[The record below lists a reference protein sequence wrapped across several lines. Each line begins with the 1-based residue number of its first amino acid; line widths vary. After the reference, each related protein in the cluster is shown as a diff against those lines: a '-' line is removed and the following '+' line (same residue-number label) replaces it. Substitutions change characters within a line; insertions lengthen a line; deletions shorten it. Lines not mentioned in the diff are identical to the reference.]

1 MISSKTSEGHSPSP
15 KPQLKPELNLL
26 SASAISIGATIGAGI
41 FAVTGIAAGQAG
53 SALLLS
59 LLLAA
64 ICTLFTALSFIE
76 LISWKPAEGSIY
88 FYSRQLISPFIGF
101 LVGWMWIVSN
111 LFSGAAV
118 ALSFAHYLGDL
129 IKTPFLKVNIIAV
142 IIIVLF
148 TFINF
153 IGIEES
159 ATFNNLLVFLK
170 LAILLIFCG
179 VGLLFIK
186 PANFKPWNFSP
197 PNILIG
203 AAIIF
208 FAYGGFARVA
218 VIADEIKNPVKT
230 IPKAILLSLS
240 ISTLIYFLVT
250 FVALGLVG
258 ANKLSQSG
266 APLAAA
272 IKQTGLSWIGILVG
286 FGGLLATASV
296 LLTSIL
302 GVSRMA
308 FAMAREKDLPPLLEL
323 IHPKFNTPALG
334 VWVSGLL
341 MAGLAYFFDLS
352 RVVSISS
359 FSLLFY
365 YSLANVGALR
375 LKNCAKCYPA
385 IIPWVGLIFC
395 LGIGSFLLFSRPSTL
410 IISLI
415 CLSAGSLIYF
425 LKTKFALY

>member
-1 MISSKTSEGHSPSP
+1 MTESATKDNHISR
-15 KPQLKPELNLL
+15 LKPKLNLL

-41 FAVTGIAAGQAG
+41 FAVTGIAAGEAG
-53 SALLLS
+53 SALLIS

-76 LISWKPAEGSIY
+76 LISWRPAEGSIY
-88 FYSRQLISPFIGF
+88 FYSRQLISPYIGF
-101 LVGWMWIVSN
+101 LVGWMWIISN

-118 ALSFAHYLGDL
+118 ALSFAHYFSDL
-129 IKTPFLKVNIIAV
+129 IRASSLKVNLIAV
-142 IIIVLF
+142 IIVTIF
-148 TFINF
+148 TIINF

-170 LAILLIFCG
+170 LAILVVFCG
-179 VGLLFIK
+179 AGLLFIK
-186 PANFKPWNFSP
+186 PSNFQPWRFSSP
-197 PNILIG
+197 DILIG

-218 VIADEIKNPVKT
+218 VIADEVKNPTRT

-240 ISTLIYFLVT
+240 VSTLIYFSVT

-258 ANKLSQSG
+258 ADKLSQSG
-266 APLAAA
+266 APLSTA
-272 IKQTGLSWIGILVG
+272 IKQTGLSWIGILVAL
-286 FGGLLATASV
+286 GGLLATASV

-308 FAMAREKDLPPLLEL
+308 FAMAREKDLPEALES
-323 IHPKFNTPALG
+323 IHPKFKTPTLG
-334 VWVSGLL
+334 VWASGLL
-341 MAGLAYFFDLS
+341 MAVLAYFFDLS

-375 LKNCAKCYPA
+375 LKDCSKCYPK
-385 IIPWVGLIFC
+385 IIPWAGLIFC
-395 LGIGSFLLFSRPSTL
+395 LGIGSFLLFSKPSTL
-410 IISLI
+410 VISLV
-415 CLSAGSLIYF
+415 CLSAGTLVYF
-425 LKTKFALY
+425 LNKKFALY